1 MREKKYGFWQK
12 SPVKCAHKRPW
23 YQQEWNQLSQM
34 MSVLKFNEQRRQLRW
49 PVRWY
54 EGGGQ
59 GNMSGGI
66 PTCGRGLVS
75 LCGLTGAPSAH
86 CVDSRHS
93 EAIVDMSVKFEDCRA
108 VISRNSLKLSPG
120 PRLPLA
126 LLILNNEVCS
136 QGETHRP
143 DPNLPKP
150 FAKGAAYLTAS
161 YAANYSDPA
170 LSRILAPKD

>member
-1 MREKKYGFWQK
+1 
-12 SPVKCAHKRPW
+12 
-23 YQQEWNQLSQM
+23 
-34 MSVLKFNEQRRQLRW
+34 MS
-49 PVRWY
+49 
-54 EGGGQ
+54 
-59 GNMSGGI
+59 I
-66 PTCGRGLVS
+66 
-75 LCGLTGAPSAH
+75 
-86 CVDSRHS
+86 
-93 EAIVDMSVKFEDCRA
+93 KFEDCRT
-108 VISRNSLKLSPG
+108 VISWNSLKLVPV
-120 PRLPLA
+120 PWLPLA